1 MKNETMEAG
10 MTDETTGWE
19 EDPRGGQAIGT
30 VMIVGSTT
38 TPAEMNAS
46 SAECPRAE
54 VVVEVEEEEGPDP
67 DLHLADEGVPGPH
80 HADTVVVITTLTTE
94 VTTGNVRNVISVTL
108 PDGLS
113 V

>member
-1 MKNETMEAG
+1 MKNETMEAS
-10 MTDETTGWE
+10 MTDETIGWE
-19 EDPRGGQAIGT
+19 EGPRGGQAIGT

-54 VVVEVEEEEGPDP
+54 VVEVEEEEGRDP
-67 DLHLADEGVPGPH
+67 DLHLADEEVLGPL

-94 VTTGNVRNVISVTL
+94 VTTGNVRNVISVIL